1 MSLFPAVIFAGR
13 SGIGEDVWVE
23 DITEDK
29 KKIGR
34 LFFLPLKYLS
44 S

>member
-1 MSLFPAVIFAGR
+1 MSLFPAVMFAGR
-13 SGIGEDVWVE
+13 SGIGEDVWV

-29 KKIGR
+29 KKLAGF
-34 LFFLPLKYLS
+34 FFLPLKYLS